1 MDVWRGVTI
10 SISPFFIIRCHGQS
24 NLERLNKI
32 MSTEGVDD
40 DEEIILYILN
50 SEQVNEET
58 KEMYISLLKTVLHD
72 LSKVMDANC
81 RDDLLNRHLV
91 DESAENICEYFSK
104 QSLTEV
110 LIRFINEISNELD
123 FSLVDYD
130 ENHLLKYNVKI

>member
-1 MDVWRGVTI
+1 MTVIMSKKDQPLCEYV
-10 SISPFFIIRCHGQS
+10 CS
-24 NLERLNKI
+24 NLNNTIEIINA

-123 FSLVDYD
+123 F
-130 ENHLLKYNVKI
+130 HW